1 MRHVILCG
9 FLSAVTAIVLAPG
22 AAAAEHRSCP
32 NGYTAYDVPQT
43 EAQLK
48 QLPRIAAG
56 LDATPAPYTVQELI
70 DLGNLIDENDD
81 GTFCLKAVSNLRGA
95 SVNQWGF
102 FYMARDNN
110 TAAS

>member
-1 MRHVILCG
+1 
-9 FLSAVTAIVLAPG
+9 
-22 AAAAEHRSCP
+22 
-32 NGYTAYDVPQT
+32 
-43 EAQLK
+43 
-48 QLPRIAAG
+48 
-56 LDATPAPYTVQELI
+56 VQELI

-102 FYMARDNN
+102 FYMPRDNN

>member
-1 MRHVILCG
+1 MPERL
-9 FLSAVTAIVLAPG
+9 FSRA
-22 AAAAEHRSCP
+22 
-32 NGYTAYDVPQT
+32 VPQT
-43 EAQLK
+43 VAELSR
-48 QLPRIAAG
+48 LPRIAAG